1 MILNLKTKQSED
13 KILQFVKT
21 SSRPFFTNSILNW
34 QYSNDQSD
42 LLFIEQKAS
51 IKGTQGMIFHELYD
65 WEKLIT
71 YKSFKSETTFVSDEL
86 RGTGAFE
93 NLYQS
98 AIDYTKNQEA
108 IFIWGFT
115 ALSKVWR
122 NKLNFN
128 VNEKII
134 HEAYL
139 DLKIKSGRNSLTLF
153 KSIFTSLKVKVRIL
167 LFKKRNDL
175 DFCEHSNLV
184 RDLPLLQKNISARN
198 KFIELDL
205 TEEFCE
211 WRMKKNPLLKYTML
225 SFSGDNGSVQ
235 GYVIFNLLD
244 KTLRISD
251 YNSVSSIESAD
262 VLHELVKIANKYG
275 CNQLSFF
282 ANLNNSINKSLFSA
296 FQDFGGSVKINKNM
310 NFVLKSFLN
319 DTDTEINEFSSW
331 RINGLW
337 TEGFTF

>member
-1 MILNLKTKQSED
+1 MILNLKTKQFGD

-21 SSRPFFTNSILNW
+21 SSRPFFTNSILTW
-34 QYSNDQSD
+34 QYSNEQSD
-42 LLFIEQKAS
+42 LLFIEQEDT

-65 WEKLIT
+65 WGKLKP

-98 AIDYTKNQEA
+98 AVDYARNQEA

-134 HEAYL
+134 YEAYL
-139 DLKIKSGRNSLTLF
+139 DIKIKSGRNSLTLF
-153 KSIFTSLKVKVRIL
+153 KSIFTSLKVKIRIL
-167 LFKKRNDL
+167 SFKKRNNL
-175 DFCEHSNLV
+175 TFCEHSNLV
-184 RDLPLLQKNISARN
+184 KDLPILQKNISSRN
-198 KFIELDL
+198 KFIELNL

-211 WRMKKNPLLKYTML
+211 WRMEKNPLLKYTL
-225 SFSGDNGSVQ
+225 VSFSGDNDQIQ

-251 YNSVSSIESAD
+251 YNSVSSIDSPD
-262 VLHELVKIANKYG
+262 VLNELVKIANKYG

-282 ANLNNSINKSLFSA
+282 ANSNNSINNSLFSA
-296 FQDFGGSVKINKNM
+296 FQNFGGSLKMNKNM
-310 NFVLKSFLN
+310 NFVLKSFSN
-319 DTDTEINEFSSW
+319 DMDYGIKEFSNW